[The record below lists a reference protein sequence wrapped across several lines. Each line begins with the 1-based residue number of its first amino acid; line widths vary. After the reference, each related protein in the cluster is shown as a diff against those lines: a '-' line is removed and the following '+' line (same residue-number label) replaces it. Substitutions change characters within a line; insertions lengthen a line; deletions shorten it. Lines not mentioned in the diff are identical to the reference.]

1 MNFHILKFLKTAAFM
16 SAISLSLI
24 ACGGDDPPSKPGT
37 DSSSSVAPPISSPA
51 ATKISPIKIND
62 FGVTQVTSDLFN
74 VTGNVVI
81 DYTDTTVANVDSVT
95 ITGIQFNVG
104 LVQANGLGD
113 VGATVQMITPPTFPT
128 ERVVNFNEV
137 GAKIDITQFEACGDF
152 IVEVIV
158 FSSSPDGKNQY
169 ISKDSASFS
178 KPAATYCPEPVSSSS
193 VVETLIEMDSYDVV
207 LTTTKT
213 SGKVAIDFETG
224 TVYTALTLAANKAV
238 IDAVLVYE
246 NGIPVLKS
254 ARIAGL
260 DGDYPELFGG
270 NDTKF
275 AEETKAYDS
284 YPGIAI
290 PPPIYTNMFASLTPT
305 MGAIED
311 LSFGLYYVAQT
322 TSYNPETKDG
332 FYAFMV
338 GKPVTEGK
346 NVTIPFTIYKKK

>member
-1 MNFHILKFLKTAAFM
+1 M

-37 DSSSSVAPPISSPA
+37 GSSSSVAPPISSPA

-62 FGVTQVTSDLFN
+62 FGVAQVSAELFN
-74 VTGNVVI
+74 VMGNVVI
-81 DYTDTTVANVDSVT
+81 DYTDTTVKNVDSVR
-95 ITGIQFNVG
+95 ITDIKFNVG
-104 LVQANGLGD
+104 LVQGSVLGD

-224 TVYTALTLAANKAV
+224 TLYSAIELATYKSA
-238 IDAVLVYE
+238 IDAVLIFE
-246 NGIPVLKS
+246 NGVGVLKS
-254 ARIAGL
+254 ARVAGL
-260 DGDYPELFGG
+260 ENYEALAGG

-275 AEETKAYDS
+275 AEELKAS
-284 YPGIAI
+284 SGEPVPA
-290 PPPIYTNMFASLTPT
+290 PVYTNAFSYSTPT
-305 MGAIED
+305 MSTIEE
-311 LSFGLYYVAQT
+311 LSYGLYYVVHT
-322 TSYNPETKDG
+322 VSYNAETKDG
-332 FYAFMV
+332 FFVFMV
-338 GKPVTEGK
+338 GVEQQAASNT
-346 NVTIPFTIYKKK
+346 TFTFTIYKKK

>member
-1 MNFHILKFLKTAAFM
+1 MNFHLLKFLKTAAFM

-62 FGVTQVTSDLFN
+62 FGVTQVSAELFN
-74 VTGNVVI
+74 VMGNVVI
-81 DYTDTTVANVDSVT
+81 DYTDTTVKNVDSVR
-95 ITGIQFNVG
+95 ITDIKFNVG
-104 LVQANGLGD
+104 LVQGSVLGD
-113 VGATVQMITPPTFPT
+113 VGATVHMITPPTFPT

-207 LTTTKT
+207 LTTTKA

-224 TVYTALTLAANKAV
+224 TLYSAIELATYKSA
-238 IDAVLVYE
+238 IDAVLIFE
-246 NGIPVLKS
+246 NGVGVLKS
-254 ARIAGL
+254 ARVAGL
-260 DGDYPELFGG
+260 ENYEALAGG

-275 AEETKAYDS
+275 AEELKAS
-284 YPGIAI
+284 SGEPVPA
-290 PPPIYTNMFASLTPT
+290 PVYTNAFSYSTPT
-305 MGAIED
+305 MSTIEE
-311 LSFGLYYVAQT
+311 LSYGLYYVVHT
-322 TSYNPETKDG
+322 VSYNAETKDG
-332 FYAFMV
+332 FFVFMV
-338 GKPVTEGK
+338 GVEQQAASNT
-346 NVTIPFTIYKKK
+346 TFTFTIYKKK

>member
-1 MNFHILKFLKTAAFM
+1 MNFHLLKFLKTAAFM

-24 ACGGDDPPSKPGT
+24 ACGDDEPTKPGNGE
-37 DSSSSVAPPISSPA
+37 SSSSVAPPISSPA

-62 FGVTQVTSDLFN
+62 FGVTQVSAELFN
-74 VTGNVVI
+74 VMGNVVI
-81 DYTDTTVANVDSVT
+81 DYTDTTVKNVDSVR
-95 ITGIQFNVG
+95 IDNIQFNVG
-104 LVQANGLGD
+104 LVQGNALGN

-224 TVYTALTLAANKAV
+224 TLYSAIELATYKSA
-238 IDAVLVYE
+238 IDAVLIFE
-246 NGIPVLKS
+246 NGVGVLKS
-254 ARIAGL
+254 ACVAGL
-260 DGDYPELFGG
+260 ENYEALAGG

-275 AEETKAYDS
+275 AEETKAS
-284 YPGIAI
+284 SAFSGEAVPA
-290 PPPIYTNMFASLTPT
+290 PVYTNAFSYTTPT
-305 MGAIED
+305 MSTIEE
-311 LSFGLYYVAQT
+311 LSYGLYYVVHT
-322 TSYNPETKDG
+322 VSYNAETKDG
-332 FYAFMV
+332 FFVFMV
-338 GKPVTEGK
+338 GMEQQAASNT
-346 NVTIPFTIYKKK
+346 TFTFTIYKKK